1 MDWLPPSLEPWARFL
16 LIVAVIVVVAQL
28 VHRLLRPV
36 VRRLAGWSPMMQAL
50 VRRCDRPVQLLV
62 PLLASH
68 VALQGMA
75 EGTPALALVERCS
88 EVSIIVA
95 FTWLAVAAIRAVG
108 DGVVVLHPVDM
119 ADNLAARRI
128 HTQTRVLTRIASSA
142 ALVAGLAFVLMTFP
156 RVRQLGASLLASAG
170 VAGLVVGLAARS
182 VFSNLLAGLQ
192 IALAQPMRIDDVV
205 IIEGEWGR
213 VEEITATYVVVKI
226 WDERRLVVP
235 LSWFI
240 EHPFQNWTRR
250 SADILGTVFLW
261 VDYTLPVET
270 IRAEARRLCEAS
282 PHWDRRVCGVQVT
295 DSNDRAMQVR
305 ILVSSRESGANF
317 ELRCALREGLIG
329 YIQREYPQALPT
341 LRARLDAPRGDPDT
355 AAISTPPPNESIRR
369 APSAR
374 SRG

>member
-1 MDWLPPSLEPWARFL
+1 MYWFQFGPWGHFAL
-16 LIVAVIVVVAQL
+16 VVALIICITQL
-28 VHRLLRPV
+28 VHRLLRPM

-68 VALQGMA
+68 VALQSMA

-88 EVSIIVA
+88 EVAIIVA
-95 FTWLAVAAIRAVG
+95 FTWLAVGAIRAVG

-156 RVRQLGASLLASAG
+156 RVRQFGASLLASAG

-261 VDYTLPVET
+261 VDYTLPVDA
-270 IRAEARRLCEAS
+270 IRQEARRLCEAS
-282 PHWDRRVCGVQVT
+282 PQWDRRVCVVQVT
-295 DSNDRAMQVR
+295 DSNDRAMQLR
-305 ILVSSRESGANF
+305 ILVSSRESGANYD
-317 ELRCALREGLIG
+317 LRCALREGLIG
-329 YIQREYPQALPT
+329 YIQREHPQALPI
-341 LRARLDAPRGDPDT
+341 LRAQLDGG
-355 AAISTPPPNESIRR
+355 AAAEPTLSTPPPNGSTRR
-369 APSAR
+369 APSA
-374 SRG
+374 